1 MAVTAMGVQEAG
13 EGVRE
18 SGALWLGNRNA
29 IARVAAVVFPRGNG
43 VEARAGRWKVAPEV
57 FGAVTRWAKPQAFSL
72 LAVVHTHLRGV
83 PPRLSR
89 ADREYSVQVPGML
102 AVIIGDAGTE
112 LDHRRWSWY
121 VYDRGEYRRLITEEL
136 NERLIVVEDE
146 HFVQKWQA
154 DADSVR
160 ELL

>member
-1 MAVTAMGVQEAG
+1 MGVREAG
-13 EGVRE
+13 ESVRE
-18 SGALWLGNRNA
+18 SGALWVGNRSK
-29 IARVAAVVFPRGNG
+29 VAHVSAVVFLRGNG
-43 VEARAGRWKVAPEV
+43 VEETADRWKVAPEV

-89 ADREYSVQVPGML
+89 ADQEYSVQVPGIL
-102 AVIIGDAGTE
+102 AVIIGDAGAE
-112 LDHRRWSWY
+112 MDHRRWGWY
-121 VYDRGEYRRLITEEL
+121 VYDRGRYGRLTTQDL
-136 NERLIVVEDE
+136 NELLIIHDQS
-146 HFVQKWQA
+146 VQKWQA